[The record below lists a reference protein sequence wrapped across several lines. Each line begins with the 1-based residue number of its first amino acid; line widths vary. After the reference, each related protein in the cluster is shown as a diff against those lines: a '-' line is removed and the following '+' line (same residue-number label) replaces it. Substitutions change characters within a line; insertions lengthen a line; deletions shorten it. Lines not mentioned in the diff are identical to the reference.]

1 MDDRQHSRSDRRP
14 ASRLDPATGIQ
25 ALVDVQRRGLHAA
38 NELVDRLVR
47 SVDGERD
54 DVGDADPYDTSAGSG
69 ASRRDASAA
78 PFAPGPTDD
87 LVRLWVEVV
96 RLGLETFGQF
106 LMPGGPGRPGGGAG
120 AAALDVATAASTGVV
135 RVVMPPAPSSGANTD
150 RAGAEVW
157 LHNGSADAYSEVAL
171 HCGDLRASDGTVLP
185 AASVRFDPSV
195 MDLPARSSRGVIV
208 SVGADTP
215 PGTYRGVVLAAGV
228 PDAWLPIEV
237 VKAVDQD
244 EA

>member
-14 ASRLDPATGIQ
+14 ESGLDPAPGIQ
-25 ALVDVQRRGLHAA
+25 ALVEVQRRGLHAA

-47 SVDGERD
+47 SVDGED
-54 DVGDADPYDTSAGSG
+54 DYAGVAHPYDTSAGIG
-69 ASRRDASAA
+69 AGRPDASAA
-78 PFAPGPTDD
+78 PSAAGPTDD
-87 LVRLWVEVV
+87 LVRLWVEIV

-106 LMPGGPGRPGGGAG
+106 LMPGGPGRPDSGSHMAT
-120 AAALDVATAASTGVV
+120 LDVATAASTGAV
-135 RVVMPPAPSSGANTD
+135 RVVVPRAPTSGANTD

-157 LHNGSADAYSEVAL
+157 LHNGSADAYSDVAL
-171 HCGDLRASDGTVLP
+171 HCGDLRASDGTVLA

-195 MDLPARSSRGVIV
+195 MDLPARSSRGVVV
-208 SVGADTP
+208 SVRADAP

-237 VKAVDQD
+237 VKTAD
-244 EA
+244 EHEA